1 MGPHSELAQGDQNY
15 PHLLLS
21 SFLSAMIRSRYYFAY
36 YLSESINNLAGLGFD
51 GIDADGNHKWDLI
64 NNVEIM
70 KVTVVKA
77 SPARPNK

>member
-1 MGPHSELAQGDQNY
+1 MP
-15 PHLLLS
+15 
-21 SFLSAMIRSRYYFAY
+21 FLSAMIRSRYYFAY

-77 SPARPNK
+77 FRGHRRGLTSDYLTTT